1 MLHARL
7 DLHLLVAR
15 EDHPDVH
22 VAGVGLFLPQE
33 VVHPGL
39 DVVAQPGG
47 LEPLRCETVLLS
59 RAPSCLVATVAL
71 EPGDR
76 DNQMKGCK
84 VK

>member
-7 DLHLLVAR
+7 DLHLFVAR

-22 VAGVGLFLPQE
+22 IAGVCLLLPQE

-47 LEPLRCETVLLS
+47 LEALRCEPVLLP
-59 RAPSCLVATVAL
+59 RAPCCLVATVAL

-76 DNQMKGCK
+76 DKQMKGCK
-84 VK
+84 LK